1 MLLPATMPKAI
12 ADAFYDKTFT
22 VARTTHTVD
31 AEGGAVTTTG
41 TPSTFTG
48 NVQYSLDDRVRQAYG
63 ISETVDLAITTDV
76 SNDIRNDDLLTYNGN
91 DYVVISAK
99 KSDSH
104 QLVIARRG

>member
-1 MLLPATMPKAI
+1 MLLPANFSATI

-48 NVQYSLDDRVRQAYG
+48 NVQYSLDERTRQAYG
-63 ISETVDLAITTDV
+63 ITENIDLAITTSI
-76 SNDIRNDDLLTYNGN
+76 SNDIRNDDRLTYNGN
-91 DYVVISAK
+91 DYTVTTAK

-104 QLVIARRG
+104 LLVIAEKR